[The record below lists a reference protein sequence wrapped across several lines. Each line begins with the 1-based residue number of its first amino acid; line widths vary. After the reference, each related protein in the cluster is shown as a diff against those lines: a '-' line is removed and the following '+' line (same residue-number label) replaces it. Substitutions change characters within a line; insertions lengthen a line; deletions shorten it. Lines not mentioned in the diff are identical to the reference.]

1 MTARPIRSG
10 LAAALLLLPVSGT
23 AETAYDCLIEP
34 ARTVTVTTP
43 EGGLLA
49 EVPVSRGSPVSA
61 GDVVARLDNSVE
73 ETTVAVLA
81 ERAGSDAEVEAQL
94 ARLALSRSQRDR
106 LQTLVD
112 RQIGA
117 AGELEEAEATVEV
130 SESEVALAELRQRIA
145 VLEHQRA
152 LDSLERRT
160 IRSPIDGIVTRT
172 LLSPGEFADQSRPVV
187 EIAQLDPLHVEAF
200 LPISAYGSVAVGD
213 RAIVRPAPPLEGAH
227 EGEITVIDRVLDAA
241 SGTFGLRVTLANPDM
256 AIPAGLRCMVEF
268 R

>member
-1 MTARPIRSG
+1 MIRTG
-10 LAAALLLLPVSGT
+10 LALALLVPVPV
-23 AETAYDCLIEP
+23 AAQTAYDCLIEP

-49 EVPVSRGSPVSA
+49 EVPVSRGSTVTA

-81 ERAGSDAEVEAQL
+81 ERAGSDAEVGAQL

-117 AGELEEAEATVEV
+117 AGELEEAAATVEV

-152 LDSLERRT
+152 LESLERRT

-172 LLSPGEFADQSRPVV
+172 LLSPGEFADQNNPVV

-200 LPISAYGSVAVGD
+200 LPISAFGSVAVGD
-213 RAIVRPAPPLEGAH
+213 TAVVRPAPPIEGAY
-227 EGEITVIDRVLDAA
+227 EGEVAVIDRVLDAA
-241 SGTFGLRVTLANPDM
+241 SGTFGLRVTLANPDF